1 MDSSQLQVYLE
12 VGLGSLIDLLHL
24 QALLEKLLAL
34 LVALQLHVDVAL
46 QVVSRNELEWT
57 GFLHALLDSPQ
68 LFDQL
73 EGRLEL
79 HPVDAESGDFPQFIH
94 VVLTLFSLGL
104 LYQAQ
109 VEQLQTNGLLAVEL
123 VQCVPH
129 GF

>member
-57 GFLHALLDSPQ
+57 SFLHALLDPPQ
-68 LFDQL
+68 LFD
-73 EGRLEL
+73 
-79 HPVDAESGDFPQFIH
+79 
-94 VVLTLFSLGL
+94 
-104 LYQAQ
+104 
-109 VEQLQTNGLLAVEL
+109 
-123 VQCVPH
+123 
-129 GF
+129 